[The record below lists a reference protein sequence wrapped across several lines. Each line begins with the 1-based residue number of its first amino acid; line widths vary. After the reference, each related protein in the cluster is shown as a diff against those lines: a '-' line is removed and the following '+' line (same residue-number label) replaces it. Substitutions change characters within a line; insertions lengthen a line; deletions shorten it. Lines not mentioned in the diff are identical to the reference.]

1 MDTSFLGSMLTEA
14 IQVGDRATAELALTI
29 VVELEAEFKVNSEQ
43 APNNLT
49 RPTL

>member
-1 MDTSFLGSMLTEA
+1 MLTEA